1 MAILKKIRRIRTPD
15 SSADFLIGGF
25 GFWIPDSGFQIPDSD
40 SNFNNINISNK
51 ESKNNLTG

>member
-1 MAILKKIRRIRTPD
+1 MAIRKKIRRIRIPD

-25 GFWIPDSGFQIPDSD
+25 GFRIPDSD

-51 ESKNNLTG
+51 ESKTNLTA